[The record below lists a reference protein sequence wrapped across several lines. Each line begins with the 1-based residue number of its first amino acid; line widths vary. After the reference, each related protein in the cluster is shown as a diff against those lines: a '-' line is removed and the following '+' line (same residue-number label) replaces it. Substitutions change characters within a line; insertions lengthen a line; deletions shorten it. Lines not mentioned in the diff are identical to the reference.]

1 MFEFTETQRWALDK
15 FDELAAQLNSANQAA
30 TRIGMSGGTIS
41 SIKNGTYKADP
52 TKQLDKLITYFKTK
66 EEAANLTSYDPD
78 IYVKTSISDNVYSI
92 IRNCHL
98 KGGLAIAC
106 GDAGIGKTRAA
117 KQYARDYESSC
128 ICITVNPCIKS
139 PKSVLKLLGSK
150 FNVSANSVDE
160 LWLGIVGKLSDGT
173 IIIIDEAQHLGI
185 KTIETLRSFS
195 DYFDGRGQ
203 TLGICFIGNQETVG
217 RLGGKQKAEFA
228 QIRNRTKQTK
238 IYSSKQI
245 KREDMELLFPQLIG
259 KDMELDF
266 MLKVAHSPEAI
277 RGAVNLFSNAFDN
290 EDISYKGLVG
300 MAKYMEM
307 AV

>member
-1 MFEFTETQRWALDK
+1 MNTFTERQKWALDK
-15 FDELAAQLNSANQAA
+15 FDELASQLGSANQAA
-30 TRIGMSGGTIS
+30 ARIGMSGGTIS
-41 SIKNGTYKADP
+41 GIKNGTYKADP
-52 TKQLDKLITYFKTK
+52 TKQLDRLIAYFENK
-66 EEAANLTSYDPD
+66 EAAAAAPSYDSSR
-78 IYVKTSISDNVYSI
+78 YVKTSISDNVYDI

-106 GDAGIGKTRAA
+106 GDAGIGKTQAA
-117 KQYARDYESSC
+117 KQYAKDYESSC
-128 ICITVNPCIKS
+128 IYITVNPCIKS
-139 PKSVLKLLGSK
+139 PKSVLKLLGSR
-150 FNVSANSVDE
+150 FNVSASSIDE
-160 LWLGIVGKLSDGT
+160 LWLGIVGKLSDGS

-185 KTIETLRSFS
+185 RTIETLRSFS
-195 DYFDGRGQ
+195 DYFDGKGQ

-245 KREDMELLFPQLIG
+245 KRKDMELLFPQLIG
-259 KDMELDF
+259 KEMELDF
-266 MLKVAHSPEAI
+266 MLKISHSQQAI
-277 RGAVNLFSNAFDN
+277 RGAVNLFSHALDN